1 MIEKR
6 FSAAAETYDRHA
18 RPQLSLARSVCDV
31 LPEIYPEQILEL
43 GCGTG
48 QLTRLLF
55 DRFPDVL
62 IDAVDLSEKMVEY
75 SRNKFK
81 RFDQATWIQAD
92 AQTYRGSDPYPL
104 IVSSAALHW
113 VSDLRKT
120 FENIFQCLE
129 KDGFFALGMM
139 LSGTLKELLA
149 VRGEVAPEKTP
160 PSALPALEELVD
172 HLHAT
177 GFKILRKKL
186 SEEEVSYQSAT
197 DFLRTI
203 HEQGVTGAKVA
214 SGREPLNRGEIDRLI
229 ELYQE
234 RHSSPDGVTAT
245 YETATLLLTKTS

>member
-6 FSAAAETYDRHA
+6 FSAAVETYDRHA

-43 GCGTG
+43 GSGTG
-48 QLTRLLF
+48 QLTRLLV
-55 DRFPDVL
+55 DQFPDVL

-75 SRNKFK
+75 SRKKFK
-81 RFDQATWIQAD
+81 RFPQATWIQGD
-92 AQTYRGSDPYPL
+92 AQTYRATDPYPL

-113 VSDLRKT
+113 ISDLKKT
-120 FENIFQCLE
+120 FENIYRCLE
-129 KDGFFALGMM
+129 KDGFFSLGMM

-149 VRGEVAPEKTP
+149 VRQEIAPGKTP
-160 PSALPALEELVD
+160 PSALPSLKKLTD
-172 HLHAT
+172 TLHAA

-186 SEEEVSYQSAT
+186 SEEEVSYKDAT

-203 HEQGVTGAKVA
+203 HEQGVTGSKVA
-214 SGREPLNRGEIDRLI
+214 SGRSPLNRGELNRLI

-234 RHSSPDGVTAT
+234 RYTSADGVYAT
-245 YETATLLLTKTS
+245 YETATLLLTRD

>member
-48 QLTRLLF
+48 QLTRLLV
-55 DRFPDVL
+55 DQFPDVL

-75 SRNKFK
+75 SRKKFK
-81 RFDQATWIQAD
+81 RFSQVTWIQGD
-92 AQTYRGSDPYPL
+92 AQIWRGTDPYPL

-120 FENIFQCLE
+120 FENIFHCLE
-129 KDGFFALGMM
+129 KDGFFSLGMM
-139 LSGTLKELLA
+139 LSGTLNELLA
-149 VRGEVAPEKTP
+149 VRSEVAPAKTP
-160 PSALPALEELVD
+160 PSALPSLEELVD

-186 SEEEVSYQSAT
+186 SKEEVSYKSAT

-203 HEQGVTGAKVA
+203 HEQGVTGAKIA
-214 SGREPLNRGEIDRLI
+214 STRAPLNRSELDRLI
-229 ELYQE
+229 GIYQE
-234 RHSSPDGVTAT
+234 RYTSTDGVYAT
-245 YETATLLLTKTS
+245 YETATLLLTRA